1 MCISWPG
8 FSNRHFAPVLT
19 EDVGCPISIST
30 FHKALQD
37 CTQLIIQMPYL
48 SLFKN
53 CQYHLLQFARAL
65 SREGQGQRLAPCG
78 EESPQRLG
86 SALLGTPGDGR
97 GVLLHPSHT
106 RILGSSQSP
115 PDTTTLI
122 QLVFR

>member
-86 SALLGTPGDGR
+86 SALLRTPGDGR
-97 GVLLHPSHT
+97 GVLLHPSRT

>member
-86 SALLGTPGDGR
+86 SALLGTPGPQAMGEVCCSTLHAR
-97 GVLLHPSHT
+97 AFLARPSLLLT
-106 RILGSSQSP
+106 P
-115 PDTTTLI
+115 PH
-122 QLVFR
+122 

>member
-1 MCISWPG
+1 MCISWPRLSKRA
-8 FSNRHFAPVLT
+8 FCSFLT

-78 EESPQRLG
+78 EERPQRLG
-86 SALLGTPGDGR
+86 SALLGTPCDGR
-97 GVLLHPSHT
+97 GVLLHPSRARAVLARPSLLLT
-106 RILGSSQSP
+106 P
-115 PDTTTLI
+115 PH
-122 QLVFR
+122 